1 MATHS
6 SPPANEQRRAQRK
19 RVNFTAVVTDTIS
32 GQPMGLLGNLSSG
45 GMLLICA
52 SPPRDEAIYQL
63 QIPLHG
69 LGTQPQHIEVG
80 VQAQWHAPAA
90 TPGQTWAGFRTIAIN
105 ATDSA
110 LIERW
115 LALPT

>member
-1 MATHS
+1 MAANS
-6 SPPANEQRRAQRK
+6 NPLANEQRRARRK
-19 RVNFTAVVTDTIS
+19 RVNFTAVVIDAIR
-32 GQPMGLLGNLSSG
+32 GQPMGFLGNLSSG

-52 SPPRDEAIYQL
+52 KPPRDEAIYQL

-69 LGTQPQHIEVG
+69 LGAQPQHIEVG

-90 TPGQTWAGFRTIAIN
+90 TPGQTWAGFRIIAIN
-105 ATDSA
+105 ASDSA